1 MDREIFYI
9 NYILQ
14 SSNERLTTGD
24 ISKKIFEIF
33 EHKVS
38 KKIVQNYLWS
48 FFRNEINYNPNDYS
62 YELANKSEKSKI
74 LNDISIKSIPELPR
88 AINVEVRGTNI
99 IIEYNSTLTLETVL
113 KSLADIYI
121 HGFNNRHDLIKNLN
135 RVINSYE

>member
-14 SSNERLTTGD
+14 NSNKRLTTGD

-48 FFRNEINYNPNDYS
+48 FFRNEINYDPNDYS
-62 YELANKSEKSKI
+62 YELAKKSGKSEI

-88 AINVEVRGTNI
+88 AINIEVRGTNI

-135 RVINSYE
+135 RVINSYA